1 MIKNSFY
8 NIKCGNNL
16 FKIMIDMT
24 VPIERV
30 STLLRAILV
39 VEIINLKL
47 RKQGIILTRIIH
59 EKIIH

>member
-1 MIKNSFY
+1 
-8 NIKCGNNL
+8 
-16 FKIMIDMT
+16 MT

-59 EKIIH
+59 QEIYTMV